1 MREKIPMKNDG
12 RNLSFEESISCDGI
26 NYYFPIWVEGKLRFE
41 LLLESGRETAGEE
54 DKDFS

>member
-1 MREKIPMKNDG
+1 MKNDG

-41 LLLESGRETAGEE
+41 LLLESGREPAGEE